1 MIHPSVF
8 FRLIRWQNLLVVAII
23 PILFRF
29 CIIEPLLIANEL
41 ESALSRCDFFVLVCS
56 VVLMTAAGYVINDY
70 FDLRID
76 KVNKNPIRVIVGN
89 QISRRSA
96 IMIHWVL
103 NFLSVSAGFY
113 VAWQT
118 RYWLIMPAVLTV
130 PLLLSLYS
138 IWFKK
143 SMIAGNLIVALLAAL
158 LIPFFWL
165 VEMRS
170 AGLSPTG
177 GFGFEILAVH
187 VLFFPVFA
195 FLTTMV
201 REIVKDMED
210 YEGDMAGGRKTL
222 AIAHGIPGAALVA
235 SIFSGFTIAVLIAYI
250 AFLFFLSQPLLLL
263 ALYLLICVV
272 FPLVYI
278 SFHIHQAKAQSDYKR
293 IQSLLKITMIAGVL
307 SSFLHFF
314 LPAV

>member
-1 MIHPSVF
+1 MIHPGVF

-23 PILFRF
+23 PVLFRF
-29 CIIEPLLIANEL
+29 CIVEPLLMAHGL
-41 ESALSRCDFFVLVCS
+41 ESALSRFDFFVLVCS

-76 KVNKNPIRVIVGN
+76 KVNKNPNKVIVGS

-96 IMIHWVL
+96 IIIHWIL

-143 SMIAGNLIVALLAAL
+143 SMIAGNLMVALLAAL

-170 AGLSPTG
+170 AGLSSTG

-222 AIAHGIPGAALVA
+222 AVVHGIPGAALVA
-235 SIFSGFTIAVLIAYI
+235 STFTGLTVVALIAYS
-250 AFLFFLSQPLLLL
+250 AFLFFLSPPLLLL
-263 ALYLLICVV
+263 AVYLIICVV
-272 FPLVYI
+272 FPLIYI
-278 SFHIHQAKAQSDYKR
+278 AFHIHHAKAPGDHHR
-293 IQSLLKITMIAGVL
+293 IQSFLKITMIAGVL
-307 SSFLHFF
+307 SSFFHFF